1 MSNIKIMGAYAI
13 GLVSLA
19 ATTLI
24 GAAIVTGFKN
34 SGTIGNCTNSSHALY
49 TSGSCDEADD
59 FIAGLAVFGTFAS
72 ILAIAVIGKIII
84 GLFKD
89 E

>member
-1 MSNIKIMGAYAI
+1 MSDVKMLGAYAI

-34 SGTIGNCTNSSHALY
+34 SGTIGNCTNNSATAY
-49 TSGSCDEADD
+49 TAGSCNEADD
-59 FIAGLAVFGTFAS
+59 FIAGLAVFGTFAA
-72 ILAIAVIGKIII
+72 ILAIALIGKLII

-89 E
+89 